1 VTAEILSTGDELRTG
16 ALVDSNSAWIAEQ
29 LEAKGIEVVR
39 HTTVG
44 DDMEQLVQALTEIA
58 GRSDAAVVT
67 GGLGPT
73 TDDLSREAAAKAAE
87 VELVRNAEALESLE
101 GFFRNRN
108 RAMAPSNLKQ
118 ALLPESAVCI
128 RNFRGSAPGFYMRL
142 GRCLIFFLPGVPSEM
157 KPMLTDGLL
166 PELRRVAGTESRF
179 SCIRTFRSFGLNES
193 SAGEKLAGFDR
204 AFPGLKLGYRGFF
217 PEIQIK
223 IYASGPEEAALQREV
238 ESASAWIR
246 ERIGHKI
253 FSENGDSMA
262 EVVAELLR
270 RDGAKIAAAEQCTGG
285 LLAHTLTEVPGSGDF
300 FAGTVVAS
308 SAAALRERLEMSGLH
323 SESGS
328 QDEPE
333 RIAGDMAAAVQRSS
347 GAVYGIAALELESDA
362 GISASDKVASASIS
376 SAITAAADRAGQTE
390 AVICVGLATP
400 REIKTRTYRLPL
412 YNPAVKKPL
421 FVMAALNYLRKEL
434 LSGE

>member
-1 VTAEILSTGDELRTG
+1 MTAEILSTGDELRTG
-16 ALVDSNSAWIAEQ
+16 ALVDSNSAWIAEMV
-29 LEAKGIEVVR
+29 EAEGIEVVR

-44 DDMEQLVQALTEIA
+44 DDLEQLVQALTEIA

-73 TDDLSREAAAKAAE
+73 TDDLSREAAAEAAG
-87 VELVRNAEALESLE
+87 VELVRSEEALESLE

-128 RNFRGSAPGFYMRL
+128 RNSRGSAPGFHMHL

-157 KPMLTDGLL
+157 KPMLVDSVL
-166 PELRRVAGTESRF
+166 PELRRAAGAGSRF

-193 SAGEKLAGFDR
+193 SAGEKLEGFDQ

-223 IYASGPEEAALQREV
+223 IYASGPDEGVLQQEV

-246 ERIGHKI
+246 ERIGHKV

-262 EVVAELLR
+262 EVVAALLR
-270 RDGAKIAAAEQCTGG
+270 RDGATIAAAEQCTGG
-285 LLAHTLTEVPGSGDF
+285 LLAHTLSEVPGSGDF
-300 FAGTVVAS
+300 FVGSVVS
-308 SAAALRERLEMSGLH
+308 PSAAALRESLEMRGPHNETGIEDEAEAEVSEMAGAVQRRTGAAYGLVTIEI
-323 SESGS
+323 ESGS
-328 QDEPE
+328 GDSGGSS
-333 RIAGDMAAAVQRSS
+333 RAAGS
-347 GAVYGIAALELESDA
+347 
-362 GISASDKVASASIS
+362 
-376 SAITAAADRAGQTE
+376 TAAATSAGPSE
-390 AVICVGLATP
+390 AVLCVGLAAP
-400 REIKTRTYRLPL
+400 RELKARTYRLPL
-412 YNPAVKKPL
+412 YNPAVRKPL
-421 FVMAALNYLRKEL
+421 FVMAALDYLRKEL
-434 LSGE
+434 LAGE

>member
-1 VTAEILSTGDELRTG
+1 MTAEILSTGDELRTG

-128 RNFRGSAPGFYMRL
+128 RNFRGSAPGFQMYL

-157 KPMLTDGLL
+157 KPMLTDGVL

-193 SAGEKLAGFDR
+193 SAGEKLEGFAR
-204 AFPGLKLGYRGFF
+204 AFPQLKLGYRGFF

-223 IYASGPEEAALQREV
+223 IYASGPEEAALRREV
-238 ESASAWIR
+238 ESASTWIR

-308 SAAALRERLEMSGLH
+308 SAAALRERLELSGPH
-323 SESGS
+323 NESGS
-328 QDEPE
+328 QDEAEQMAGEMAGAIRRLTGAAYGLVTVEPGKDADDETIDTKPE
-333 RIAGDMAAAVQRSS
+333 ASPAADS
-347 GAVYGIAALELESDA
+347 SDA
-362 GISASDKVASASIS
+362 AK
-376 SAITAAADRAGQTE
+376 RAGQTE
-390 AVICVGLATP
+390 AVLCVGLATP
-400 REIKTRTYRLPL
+400 REVKARTYRLPL

>member
-1 VTAEILSTGDELRTG
+1 MTAEILSTGDELRTG
-16 ALVDSNSAWIAEQ
+16 ALIDSNSAWIAEM
-29 LEAKGIEVVR
+29 LEAEGVEVVR

-44 DDMEQLVQALTEIA
+44 DDMEQLVQVLIEIA

-73 TDDLSREAAAKAAE
+73 TDDLSREAAAKAAG

-128 RNFRGSAPGFYMRL
+128 PNHRGSAPGFHMRI
-142 GRCLIFFLPGVPSEM
+142 GGSLIFFLPGVPSEM
-157 KPMLTDGLL
+157 KPMLVDSVL
-166 PELRRVAGTESRF
+166 PEFRRAAGTGSRF

-193 SAGEKLAGFDR
+193 SAGEKLEGFDQ

-223 IYASGPEEAALQREV
+223 IYASGPDEAMLQREV

-262 EVVAELLR
+262 EVAAALLR
-270 RDGAKIAAAEQCTGG
+270 REGATMAAAEQCTGG

-300 FAGTVVAS
+300 FAGSVVS
-308 SAAALRERLEMSGLH
+308 YSAAALQERLEMSGLH
-323 SESGS
+323 SEIGS
-328 QDEPE
+328 EDEAE
-333 RIAGDMAAAVQRSS
+333 RIAGEMAAAVQRLTGAAFGLVTVEIES
-347 GAVYGIAALELESDA
+347 GAGIGGANKAADSGTA
-362 GISASDKVASASIS
+362 GS
-376 SAITAAADRAGQTE
+376 TAAATSAGPSE
-390 AVICVGLATP
+390 AVLCVGLAAP
-400 REIKTRTYRLPL
+400 RDVKARTYRLPL

>member
-1 VTAEILSTGDELRTG
+1 MTAEILSTGDELRTG
-16 ALVDSNSAWIAEQ
+16 ALVDSNSAWIAEM
-29 LEAKGIEVVR
+29 LEAESIEVTR

-44 DDMEQLVQALTEIA
+44 DDLEQLVCVLTEIA

-73 TDDLSREAAAKAAE
+73 TDDLSREAAAKAAG

-118 ALLPESAVCI
+118 ALLPESAICI
-128 RNFRGSAPGFYMRL
+128 PNYRGSAPGFYMHL

-157 KPMLTDGLL
+157 KPMLVDSVL
-166 PELRRVAGTESRF
+166 PELRRAAGTGSRF

-193 SAGEKLAGFDR
+193 SAGEKLEGFDR
-204 AFPGLKLGYRGFF
+204 AFPQLKLGYRGFF

-238 ESASAWIR
+238 ESASSWIR
-246 ERIGHKI
+246 ERIGHKV

-270 RDGAKIAAAEQCTGG
+270 REEATIAVAEQCTGG
-285 LLAHTLTEVPGSGDF
+285 LLAHTLTEVPGIGDF
-300 FAGTVVAS
+300 FAGSVVAS
-308 SAAALRERLEMSGLH
+308 SAAALRESLEMSGLH

-328 QDEPE
+328 QDAAE
-333 RIAGDMAAAVQRSS
+333 RIAGDMAAAVQRFS
-347 GAVYGIAALELESDA
+347 GAAYGIAALELES
-362 GISASDKVASASIS
+362 GSGKS
-376 SAITAAADRAGQTE
+376 AAADRAGQTE
-390 AVICVGLATP
+390 AVICIGLATP
-400 REIKTRTYRLPL
+400 REIKARTYRLPL

-421 FVMAALNYLRKEL
+421 FVMSALNFLRKEL